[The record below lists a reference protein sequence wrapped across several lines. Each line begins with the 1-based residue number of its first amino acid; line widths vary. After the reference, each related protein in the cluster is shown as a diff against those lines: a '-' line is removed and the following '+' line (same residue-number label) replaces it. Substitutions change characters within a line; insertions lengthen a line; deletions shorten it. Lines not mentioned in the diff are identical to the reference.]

1 MFALHL
7 YVGSSCK
14 SEIIEPYLELIET
27 QFEAKDSTPPQAGR
41 SELSFMENEK
51 KNGGI
56 GFLKE
61 IKKITM
67 ARCPFHFEVKKH
79 MPCLFIFTV
88 KVGKGTLSICNHCKN
103 FHF

>member
-7 YVGSSCK
+7 YVGSSSK
-14 SEIIEPYLELIET
+14 STIIEPYLELIET

-61 IKKITM
+61 IKKKSQWQGVFFTLKL
-67 ARCPFHFEVKKH
+67 RNTCHVFLYSLLKLVKE
-79 MPCLFIFTV
+79 P
-88 KVGKGTLSICNHCKN
+88 
-103 FHF
+103 

>member
-61 IKKITM
+61 IKKSQWQG
-67 ARCPFHFEVKKH
+67 V
-79 MPCLFIFTV
+79 LF
-88 KVGKGTLSICNHCKN
+88 TLKLRNTCHAFLYSLLKLAKEP
-103 FHF
+103 